1 MLLAIATLAARAWS
15 QPAPLSGFSDQG
27 AFSLYANEERIGRLT
42 FHWKPDGNF
51 ESSVALTVAGQSAG
65 GWLSVI
71 ADTEGRWTKATLLS
85 PTDRRIF
92 ERDGQD
98 IRMTFSDEN
107 GKATVPENLLVFE
120 HYSPALITQA
130 LRAYDRAHGGR
141 QKFPLLDLSDDFEE
155 PRSYEVVLEAQG
167 TEQRIVGG
175 RRLQLTR
182 WLYTL
187 TGCELHVLAG
197 PDHRVYLVSGLPWWG
212 VGGVPE
218 QQMAYV
224 REGYE
229 ELRQPYD
236 GDPRL
241 SPAKYDVRVE
251 AGLRIPMRDG
261 VSLCTDLYLPVGVS
275 KAPVILVRTPYK
287 KEMGEIQAR
296 FFARRGYVFAVQ
308 DVRGRFAS
316 EGAWEP
322 VVHEPQD
329 GYDAI
334 EWLARQPWSSG
345 KVGMIGTSYLGWVQW
360 LAAARHPPHLT
371 TIVPNVSPTDP
382 FHNFPF
388 DHGLVTLSTLSWVDL
403 VETNATGDLDGVA
416 IKKIEG
422 RNYGE
427 LLKPLPLIDVDKSA
441 LGRESPSWRRF
452 IAHSAPDS
460 YWRAAMF
467 LDKLKDVRIPVFH
480 QSGWFDGD
488 SNGTKLNYLK
498 MAAYGHAGQK
508 LTLGPWGHTDT
519 ARRIA
524 HSQDFGPAASIDLQR
539 DYLRWF
545 DYWLK
550 GMDNGILQDPL
561 VSLFV
566 MGSNRWLYGP
576 AYPLPQ
582 TRFEN
587 LYLADGARL
596 SFTAPNGPQSQDRF
610 IYDPGNPTPPPDT
623 GAADK
628 KPGAPRTDVLVYTTA
643 PFEKPYTIA
652 GPVSAVLYAASSA
665 RDTDWFVHLMDV
677 DQDGKCSLLWATGS
691 GQIRARYRKSMAKA
705 ELLEP
710 GRVYKYTLDL
720 WHTAIAI
727 APGHR
732 LRVEVASAA
741 FPNFSRNL
749 NTGGNNET
757 ESRYVSA
764 HQTIYHDAQRPSH
777 IVLPVIPEK

>member
-1 MLLAIATLAARAWS
+1 MAVLAARAWP

-27 AFSLYANEERIGRLT
+27 VFSLYLNEERIGRLT

-51 ESSVALTVAGQSAG
+51 ESTGTLTAAGQSAEG
-65 GWLSVI
+65 SLSII
-71 ADTEGRWTKATLLS
+71 ADDAGRWTKATLLS
-85 PTDRRIF
+85 PTDRRVF
-92 ERDGQD
+92 DRDGKD
-98 IRMTFSDEN
+98 IRMTFQDTN
-107 GKATVPENLLVFE
+107 GKATVPENTLIFE

-130 LRAYDRAHGGR
+130 LRVYDRARGGR
-141 QKFPLLDLSDDFEE
+141 QEFPMLDLSDGLEE
-155 PRSYEVVLEAQG
+155 PRSYAVALEAQG
-167 TEQRIVGG
+167 TEERTVGG

-182 WLYTL
+182 WIYTL

-197 PDHRVYLVSGLPWWG
+197 PDHSVYLVSGVPWLG
-212 VGGVPE
+212 TGGVPE
-218 QQMAYV
+218 QQVAYV

-229 ELRQPYD
+229 EFREPSS

-241 SPAKYDVRVE
+241 SPAKYDVRME
-251 AGLRIPMRDG
+251 AGVRVPMRDG
-261 VSLCTDLYLPVGVS
+261 VSLSTDLYLPVGVS
-275 KAPVILVRTPYK
+275 RAPVILVRTPYK
-287 KEMGEIQAR
+287 KEMGEVQAR

-322 VVHEPQD
+322 LVHEPQD

-345 KVGMIGTSYLGWVQW
+345 KVGMIGASYLGWAQW
-360 LAAARHPPHLT
+360 LAATQHPPHLT
-371 TIVPNVSPTDP
+371 TIIPNVSPTDP

-388 DHGLVTLSTLSWVDL
+388 DHGPVTLSALTWIDL

-416 IKKIEG
+416 IKKIED

-427 LLKPLPLIDVDKSA
+427 LLKPLPAIDLDKSA

-452 IAHSAPDS
+452 IAHSAPDR
-460 YWRAAMF
+460 YWSGAML

-488 SNGTKLNYLK
+488 ANGTKLNYLK
-498 MAAYGHAGQK
+498 MASYGHAVQK
-508 LTLGPWGHTDT
+508 LTVGPWDHTDT

-524 HSQDFGPAASIDLQR
+524 HGQDFGPAASIDLQR

-550 GMDNGILQDPL
+550 GMDNGILRDPL

-566 MGSNRWLYGP
+566 MGSNRWLYGR

-587 LYLADGARL
+587 LYLADGGRL
-596 SFTAPNGPQSQDRF
+596 NFTAPNGPQSEDRYT
-610 IYDPGNPTPPPDT
+610 YDPGNPTPPPDT
-623 GAADK
+623 GDASK

-677 DQDGKCSLLWATGS
+677 DQDGKCSSLWATGS
-691 GQIRARYRKSMAKA
+691 GQIRARYRKSMGKA

-720 WHTAIAI
+720 WHTAITI

-764 HQTIYHDAQRPSH
+764 NQTIYHDARRASH
-777 IVLPVIPEK
+777 VVLPVIPEE